1 MNAKPYWFKIKRFT
15 IQSCTI
21 LSLFFSSQICF
32 AAGEKITFPKLDWS
46 FSGITGTFDR
56 ASQQRGLQVYKEVCA
71 GCHGMRLL
79 AYRNLKAIGYND
91 NEIKAFASENSVNT
105 LNDDGEVVEREA
117 RPSDGEILT
126 MRLVDRVLRPLF
138 PKDYHSEV
146 QVMIQLMS
154 HD

>member
-1 MNAKPYWFKIKRFT
+1 MKAKPYWFKIKRFI

-91 NEIKAFASENSVNT
+91 
-105 LNDDGEVVEREA
+105 GW
-117 RPSDGEILT
+117 
-126 MRLVDRVLRPLF
+126 
-138 PKDYHSEV
+138 
-146 QVMIQLMS
+146 
-154 HD
+154 